1 MREGTC
7 DLLVALCGRP
17 TEELDTLPGM
27 LARLPLAPERVLRDR
42 VAWDHPP
49 RCEETP
55 VTPVLGL
62 EVASPVAVCTLRLRL
77 VDCATEDV
85 VGSTAY
91 SPPSSDAISVI
102 RDDSVLA
109 ASPVSDCATW
119 ALGNVSPAGEF
130 GMVLGVSRGAILA
143 GLSSFSS
150 R

>member
-1 MREGTC
+1 VREGTC
-7 DLLVALCGRP
+7 VLLVALCGRP

-62 EVASPVAVCTLRLRL
+62 ETASPVAVCTLRLRL

-91 SPPSSDAISVI
+91 SPPSSVI

-130 GMVLGVSRGAILA
+130 GLVLGVSRDAILA
-143 GLSSFSS
+143 GLSSFSF